1 MTVVLSA
8 RELTRHYEVSRGLFK
23 GHALVRALN
32 GVSFELEAGKTLAVV
47 GESGC
52 GKSTL
57 ARALTLIEEPSSG
70 SLQIAGTEV
79 NGADKAQR
87 KQLRRDVQMVFQSP
101 YASLNPRQ
109 KIGDQ
114 LAEPL
119 LINTSLSKTE
129 RRDKVQKMMQQ
140 VGLRPEHYQR
150 YPHMFSGGQRQR
162 IALARAM
169 MLQPKVLVADEPT
182 SALDVSIQA
191 QVLNLFMDLQKEF
204 NTAYV
209 FISHNLAVV
218 RHVADQ
224 VLVMYLGRPAE
235 MGPKEDI
242 YEKPLH
248 EDRDQNDHRDW
259 HPKHPEQNRAHDGS
273 SSREFELTDNSGR
286 SMQGTRVFFDP
297 TSTVTQ
303 ATTEQGCE
311 ACEERTAQQGNEG
324 PDGGPGR
331 NLRCCLGSFLRSLLG
346 LRGILTRLFIDLL
359 DAGLGLGLGQ
369 ASTLG
374 HQLRQVGAILG
385 SHPAIGSQAADQDP
399 AGHAIGRILAYR
411 DRAVATE

>member
-1 MTVVLSA
+1 MAVVLSA
-8 RELTRHYEVSRGLFK
+8 RELTRHYQVSRGLFK

-79 NGADKAQR
+79 TGASKAER

-119 LINTSLSKTE
+119 LINTSLSKAE
-129 RRDKVQKMMQQ
+129 RREKVQKMMEQ

-218 RHVADQ
+218 RHVADH
-224 VLVMYLGRPAE
+224 VLVMYLGRPVE
-235 MGPKEDI
+235 MGPKVDI

-248 EDRDQNDHRDW
+248 
-259 HPKHPEQNRAHDGS
+259 PY
-273 SSREFELTDNSGR
+273 
-286 SMQGTRVFFDP
+286 
-297 TSTVTQ
+297 TQ
-303 ATTEQGCE
+303 ALLSATPAIHPDPLKPKIRIVGELP
-311 ACEERTAQQGNEG
+311 NPLNP
-324 PDGGPGR
+324 PDGCAFHKRCPYATER
-331 NLRCCLGSFLRSLLG
+331 CAKEVPALRLV
-346 LRGILTRLFIDLL
+346 
-359 DAGLGLGLGQ
+359 
-369 ASTLG
+369 AS
-374 HQLRQVGAILG
+374 RQVACHYAEQFL
-385 SHPAIGSQAADQDP
+385 
-399 AGHAIGRILAYR
+399 
-411 DRAVATE
+411 

>member
-1 MTVVLSA
+1 MAVVLTA

-79 NGADKAQR
+79 TGASKAER

-119 LINTSLSKTE
+119 LINTSLSKAE
-129 RRDKVQKMMQQ
+129 RREKVQKMMEQ

-248 EDRDQNDHRDW
+248 
-259 HPKHPEQNRAHDGS
+259 PY
-273 SSREFELTDNSGR
+273 
-286 SMQGTRVFFDP
+286 
-297 TSTVTQ
+297 TQ
-303 ATTEQGCE
+303 ALLSATPAIHPDPLKPKIRIAGELP
-311 ACEERTAQQGNEG
+311 NPLNP
-324 PDGGPGR
+324 PDGCAFHK
-331 NLRCCLGSFLRSLLG
+331 RCPYATERCGKEVPAF
-346 LRGILTRLFIDLL
+346 
-359 DAGLGLGLGQ
+359 
-369 ASTLG
+369 
-374 HQLRQVGAILG
+374 RQVGTR
-385 SHPAIGSQAADQDP
+385 Q
-399 AGHAIGRILAYR
+399 
-411 DRAVATE
+411 VACHYAEQFL

>member
-1 MTVVLSA
+1 MSVVLTA
-8 RELTRHYEVSRGLFK
+8 RELTRHYEVAQGMFK
-23 GHALVRALN
+23 PHATVRALN

-57 ARALTLIEEPSSG
+57 ARQLTLIEEPSSG
-70 SLQIAGTEV
+70 SLKIAGQEV
-79 NGADKAQR
+79 AGASKEQR

-119 LINTSLSKTE
+119 LINTTLTKAE
-129 RRDKVQKMMQQ
+129 RREKVQAMMQQ

-191 QVLNLFMDLQKEF
+191 QVLNLFMDLQQQYQ
-204 NTAYV
+204 TAYV

-218 RHVADQ
+218 RHVADD

-235 MGPKEDI
+235 MGPKEDL
-242 YEKPLH
+242 YHNPLH
-248 EDRDQNDHRDW
+248 PYTQALLSATPTIKPDPDKPRI
-259 HPKHPEQNRAHDGS
+259 KIAG
-273 SSREFELTDNSGR
+273 ELPNPLNPPSGCPFHKR
-286 SMQGTRVFFDP
+286 CPYATERCVTEVPAFRPVGTRHV
-297 TSTVTQ
+297 
-303 ATTEQGCE
+303 ACHYAEQ
-311 ACEERTAQQGNEG
+311 
-324 PDGGPGR
+324 
-331 NLRCCLGSFLRSLLG
+331 FLK
-346 LRGILTRLFIDLL
+346 
-359 DAGLGLGLGQ
+359 
-369 ASTLG
+369 
-374 HQLRQVGAILG
+374 
-385 SHPAIGSQAADQDP
+385 
-399 AGHAIGRILAYR
+399 
-411 DRAVATE
+411 

>member
-1 MTVVLSA
+1 MAVVLSA
-8 RELTRHYEVSRGLFK
+8 RDLTRHYEVSRGLFK

-70 SLQIAGTEV
+70 SLQIDGTEV
-79 NGADKAQR
+79 KGASKSER

-119 LINTSLSKTE
+119 LINTSLSKAE
-129 RRDKVQKMMQQ
+129 RRDKVQKMMEQ

-248 EDRDQNDHRDW
+248 
-259 HPKHPEQNRAHDGS
+259 PY
-273 SSREFELTDNSGR
+273 
-286 SMQGTRVFFDP
+286 
-297 TSTVTQ
+297 TQ
-303 ATTEQGCE
+303 ALLSATPAIHPDPLKPKIRIAGELP
-311 ACEERTAQQGNEG
+311 NPLNP
-324 PDGGPGR
+324 PDGCAFHK
-331 NLRCCLGSFLRSLLG
+331 RCPHATERC
-346 LRGILTRLFIDLL
+346 
-359 DAGLGLGLGQ
+359 AKEVPV
-369 ASTLG
+369 
-374 HQLRQVGAILG
+374 LRQVGTR
-385 SHPAIGSQAADQDP
+385 Q
-399 AGHAIGRILAYR
+399 
-411 DRAVATE
+411 VACHYAEQFL

>member
-1 MTVVLSA
+1 MAVVLTA

-23 GHALVRALN
+23 GNALVRALN

-57 ARALTLIEEPSSG
+57 ARALTLIEAPSSG

-79 NGADKAQR
+79 TGASKHQR

-119 LINTSLSKTE
+119 LINTSLSKAE
-129 RRDKVQKMMQQ
+129 RREKVQKMMEQ

-191 QVLNLFMDLQKEF
+191 QVLNLFMDLQEQYQ
-204 NTAYV
+204 TGYV

-218 RHVADQ
+218 RHVADD
-224 VLVMYLGRPAE
+224 VLVMYLGRPVEIGAAE
-235 MGPKEDI
+235 AL
-242 YEKPLH
+242 YARPLH
-248 EDRDQNDHRDW
+248 PYTRALLSATPAI
-259 HPKHPEQNRAHDGS
+259 HPDPDKPRMKISG
-273 SSREFELTDNSGR
+273 ELPNPLNPPSGCAFHKR
-286 SMQGTRVFFDP
+286 CPHAD
-297 TSTVTQ
+297 
-303 ATTEQGCE
+303 
-311 ACEERTAQQGNEG
+311 ERCRGER
-324 PDGGPGR
+324 PD
-331 NLRCCLGSFLRSLLG
+331 LRL
-346 LRGILTRLFIDLL
+346 ID
-359 DAGLGLGLGQ
+359 A
-369 ASTLG
+369 
-374 HQLRQVGAILG
+374 RQVACHHVERI
-385 SHPAIGSQAADQDP
+385 AA
-399 AGHAIGRILAYR
+399 
-411 DRAVATE
+411 

>member
-1 MTVVLSA
+1 MTIVLTA
-8 RELTRHYEVSRGLFK
+8 RDLTRHYQVSRGLFK
-23 GHALVRALN
+23 GYATLRALN

-57 ARALTLIEEPSSG
+57 ARALTLIEQPTSG
-70 SLQIAGTEV
+70 SLKIAGQEVTGASKTER
-79 NGADKAQR
+79 Q
-87 KQLRRDVQMVFQSP
+87 QLRRDVQMVFQSP

-119 LINTSLSKTE
+119 LINTPLSRAE
-129 RRDKVQKMMQQ
+129 RREKVQLMMQQ

-191 QVLNLFMDLQKEF
+191 QVLNLFMDLQAEF

-224 VLVMYLGRPAE
+224 VLVMYLGQPVE
-235 MGPKEDI
+235 MGPKELI
-242 YEKPLH
+242 YSRPLH
-248 EDRDQNDHRDW
+248 
-259 HPKHPEQNRAHDGS
+259 PY
-273 SSREFELTDNSGR
+273 
-286 SMQGTRVFFDP
+286 
-297 TSTVTQ
+297 TQ
-303 ATTEQGCE
+303 ALLSATPSIHPDPSKPKTQLHGELPNPLHPPTGCAFHQRCRHATPLCSQQTPLLRLLE
-311 ACEERTAQQGNEG
+311 A
-324 PDGGPGR
+324 
-331 NLRCCLGSFLRSLLG
+331 
-346 LRGILTRLFIDLL
+346 
-359 DAGLGLGLGQ
+359 
-369 ASTLG
+369 
-374 HQLRQVGAILG
+374 RQVAC
-385 SHPAIGSQAADQDP
+385 H
-399 AGHAIGRILAYR
+399 HAEQING
-411 DRAVATE
+411 

>member
-1 MTVVLSA
+1 MAVVLTA

-70 SLQIAGTEV
+70 SLQIDGTEV
-79 NGADKAQR
+79 TGASKSER

-119 LINTSLSKTE
+119 LINTSLSKAE
-129 RRDKVQKMMQQ
+129 RREKVQKMMEQ

-218 RHVADQ
+218 RHVADK

-235 MGPKEDI
+235 MGPKADI

-248 EDRDQNDHRDW
+248 
-259 HPKHPEQNRAHDGS
+259 PY
-273 SSREFELTDNSGR
+273 
-286 SMQGTRVFFDP
+286 
-297 TSTVTQ
+297 TQ
-303 ATTEQGCE
+303 ALLSATPAIHPDPLKPKIRIAGELP
-311 ACEERTAQQGNEG
+311 NPLNP
-324 PDGGPGR
+324 PDGCAFHK
-331 NLRCCLGSFLRSLLG
+331 RCPYATERCGVEVPAFRPVGS
-346 LRGILTRLFIDLL
+346 
-359 DAGLGLGLGQ
+359 
-369 ASTLG
+369 
-374 HQLRQVGAILG
+374 RQVACHYAEQFL
-385 SHPAIGSQAADQDP
+385 
-399 AGHAIGRILAYR
+399 
-411 DRAVATE
+411 

>member
-1 MTVVLSA
+1 MAAVLSA

-79 NGADKAQR
+79 KGASKSER

-119 LINTSLSKTE
+119 LINTSLSKAE
-129 RRDKVQKMMQQ
+129 RREKVQKMMEQ

-242 YEKPLH
+242 YERPLH
-248 EDRDQNDHRDW
+248 
-259 HPKHPEQNRAHDGS
+259 PY
-273 SSREFELTDNSGR
+273 
-286 SMQGTRVFFDP
+286 
-297 TSTVTQ
+297 TQ
-303 ATTEQGCE
+303 ALLSATPAIHPDPLKPKIRIAGELP
-311 ACEERTAQQGNEG
+311 NPLNP
-324 PDGGPGR
+324 PDGCAFHK
-331 NLRCCLGSFLRSLLG
+331 RCPYATERC
-346 LRGILTRLFIDLL
+346 
-359 DAGLGLGLGQ
+359 AKEVP
-369 ASTLG
+369 A
-374 HQLRQVGAILG
+374 LRQV
-385 SHPAIGSQAADQDP
+385 STRQ
-399 AGHAIGRILAYR
+399 
-411 DRAVATE
+411 VACHYAEQFL

>member
-1 MTVVLSA
+1 MAVVLSA
-8 RELTRHYEVSRGLFK
+8 RDLTRHYEVSRGLFK

-79 NGADKAQR
+79 KGASKAQR

-119 LINTSLSKTE
+119 LINTSLSKAE
-129 RRDKVQKMMQQ
+129 RREKVQRMMEQ

-218 RHVADQ
+218 RHVADH
-224 VLVMYLGRPAE
+224 VLVMYLGRPVE
-235 MGPKEDI
+235 MGPKVDI

-248 EDRDQNDHRDW
+248 
-259 HPKHPEQNRAHDGS
+259 PY
-273 SSREFELTDNSGR
+273 
-286 SMQGTRVFFDP
+286 
-297 TSTVTQ
+297 TQ
-303 ATTEQGCE
+303 ALLSATPAIHPDPLKPKIRIVGELP
-311 ACEERTAQQGNEG
+311 NPLNP
-324 PDGGPGR
+324 PDGCAFHK
-331 NLRCCLGSFLRSLLG
+331 RCPYATERC
-346 LRGILTRLFIDLL
+346 
-359 DAGLGLGLGQ
+359 AKEVP
-369 ASTLG
+369 A
-374 HQLRQVGAILG
+374 LRQV
-385 SHPAIGSQAADQDP
+385 SSRQ
-399 AGHAIGRILAYR
+399 
-411 DRAVATE
+411 VACHYAEQFL